1 MIISQE
7 RLTKGIYTNTTHNLG
22 QDYGY
27 VIRLQQH
34 FLIEKLLWYSLKQ
47 YSKEANIIHKQI
59 TILLI

>member
-34 FLIEKLLWYSLKQ
+34 FLIEKLLW
-47 YSKEANIIHKQI
+47 
-59 TILLI
+59 